1 MLHIP
6 GVLESADVKKF
17 REQLHAEE
25 WTDGRETVGS
35 QGAAFKRNRQL
46 PENSPVTR
54 ALGERILDAL
64 GRHPFFVSAALPLR
78 ISPPLFNRYDADQQ
92 EHYGFHIDGAVRP
105 FPAPPGWMRTD
116 LSATLFLCS
125 PEEYDGALTILDT
138 FGSREI
144 RLPAGDMVLYPSTH
158 LHGVPQVTRGSRVC
172 SFFWVQSM
180 VRSAQQRTM
189 LFELDQAIQRLRTQ
203 LGETPETLKLV
214 THYHNLVRE
223 WAEV

>member
-6 GVLESADVKKF
+6 RVLESDEVNRF
-17 REQLHAEE
+17 REQLNAAE

-35 QGAAFKRNRQL
+35 QGIAFKRNRQL
-46 PENSPVTR
+46 SENASVTR
-54 ALGERILDAL
+54 ALGVRILDAL
-64 GRHPFFVSAALPLR
+64 GRHPLFVSAALPLR
-78 ISPPLFNRYDADQQ
+78 ISPPLFNRYDADQH

-116 LSATLFLCS
+116 LSATLFLSS
-125 PEEYDGALTILDT
+125 PDEYDGALTILDT
-138 FGSREI
+138 FGARDI

-158 LHGVPQVTRGSRVC
+158 LHGVPEVTRGSRVS

-180 VRSAQQRTM
+180 VRSAQRRTM
-189 LFELDQAIQRLRTQ
+189 LFELDQTIQNLRTQ
-203 LGETPETLKLV
+203 LGETQETLKLV
-214 THYHNLVRE
+214 THYHNLLRE